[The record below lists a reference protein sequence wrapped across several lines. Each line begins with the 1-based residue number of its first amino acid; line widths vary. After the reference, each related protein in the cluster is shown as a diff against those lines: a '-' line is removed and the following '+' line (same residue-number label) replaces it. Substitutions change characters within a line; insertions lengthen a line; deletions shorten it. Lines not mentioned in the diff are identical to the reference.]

1 MFFPDVPRC
10 SLFSVDHPLHLHLHN
25 DRRRPARHERT
36 VRLSRLVSFHP
47 LILCAARNA
56 TRLAPGMAPVLL
68 ADAGILATSFMH
80 THKSVPIAD
89 LPHRVPHL
97 RNCRPSALEVIL
109 QIPVRRRPNVCASSH
124 LLHDPPWTSLSFFTQ
139 STPMVVGVLH
149 LHQRHALAQWSV

>member
-1 MFFPDVPRC
+1 LFIEVFGSLNPGFP
-10 SLFSVDHPLHLHLHN
+10 L
-25 DRRRPARHERT
+25 RRESGILGVNAGAQD
-36 VRLSRLVSFHP
+36 SRLQTFP
-47 LILCAARNA
+47 R
-56 TRLAPGMAPVLL
+56 GMF
-68 ADAGILATSFMH
+68 DAGILATSFMH